1 MWTHVQPRVRHVFHR
16 SMETRTRRA
25 LLAVAIALVVSL
37 AR

>member
-1 MWTHVQPRVRHVFHR
+1 MWTQVQPRLRRLAHR

-37 AR
+37 AH